1 MGAQPRGDAREQDA
15 GRVRGNGPVT
25 RPADLGGDVLK
36 ERDGLL
42 VVGHEGSPETDVQQI
57 HARQGRR
64 FALGKVKDIL
74 EGSAEPVGQPD
85 GIPQIVRGDGNA
97 EILFQPRGELGVLG
111 APVVLGVP
119 VLNLRKLEQ
128 IGLLD
133 LI

>member
-85 GIPQIVRGDGNA
+85 GIPRSS
-97 EILFQPRGELGVLG
+97 
-111 APVVLGVP
+111 VVMETPKSFSSLAAS
-119 VLNLRKLEQ
+119 LAYWARQ
-128 IGLLD
+128 
-133 LI
+133 